1 MYLIGLQSL
10 VDSLS
15 LLPTTLVW
23 SLSEIIRICA
33 SLRGSEALSLNK
45 NSPNVLAAYL
55 VGTY

>member
-1 MYLIGLQSL
+1 MYLIGLPSL

-15 LLPTTLVW
+15 LLPTSLVW

-33 SLRGSEALSLNK
+33 RQRGSVTFNK

>member
-23 SLSEIIRICA
+23 SLSEIIRICK
-33 SLRGSEALSLNK
+33 LCEALSRIK
-45 NSPNVLAAYL
+45 NSPNVPAVYL